1 VVAYHRLN
9 VLVGT
14 SGYSYKEWKGAF
26 YPQDLKAAQMLRFYA
41 ERFPTVE
48 INNSFYRMP
57 APELVAKWA
66 SEVPATFRFVLKA
79 PRRITHE
86 KRLVGVEDTTSR
98 LLEVAR
104 ALGDKQGPFL
114 FQLPPYSKKDAGR
127 LRDFLALLP
136 AGTRC
141 AFEFRDPS
149 WDDDE
154 VREALRARG
163 AALCVADTDEE
174 PAGPVV
180 PTAAYGYLR
189 LRRARYDEAALRAW
203 ADRIRAQPWEDA
215 FVFFKH
221 EDEARGPEFA
231 ARLAALLAA

>member
-1 VVAYHRLN
+1 M
-9 VLVGT
+9 LVGT

-26 YPQDLKAAQMLRFYA
+26 YPKELKAGDMLRFYA

-66 SEVPATFRFVLKA
+66 AEVPATFRFVLKA

-86 KRLVGVEDTTSR
+86 KRLLGVEDTTSR
-98 LLEVAR
+98 LLEVAG

-136 AGTRC
+136 PGTRC

-149 WDDDE
+149 WDDAE
-154 VREALRARG
+154 VEDALRARG
-163 AALCVADTDEE
+163 AALCVADTDED

-180 PTAAYGYLR
+180 PTAPYGYLR
-189 LRRARYDEAALRAW
+189 LRRAQYDDAALRAW
-203 ADRIRAQPWEDA
+203 ADRIRAQPWDEA

-221 EDEARGPEFA
+221 EDEARGPDFA
-231 ARLAALLAA
+231 ARLLALLAA